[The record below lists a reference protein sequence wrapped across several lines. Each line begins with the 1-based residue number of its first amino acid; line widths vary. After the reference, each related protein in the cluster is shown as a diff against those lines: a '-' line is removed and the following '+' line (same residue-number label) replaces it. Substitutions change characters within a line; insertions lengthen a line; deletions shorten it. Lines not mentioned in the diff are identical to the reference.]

1 MSIGFIYPSWLR
13 AKAALVDAL
22 YERERSISRMPISL
36 DRVVDDWMRSF
47 MFELGFEV
55 NVNAIER
62 YKHPE
67 EMERHIRQMAGRA
80 LADKIIETKMYM
92 RTITHDSPPNRL
104 YATYPERTYAFTVL
118 IAGVPEA
125 GTGLGTREA
134 KLLKFSGP
142 EEDA

>member
-1 MSIGFIYPSWLR
+1 MSVGFIYPSWLR
-13 AKAALVDAL
+13 AKAALVDKL
-22 YERERSISRMPISL
+22 YERERSILRMPPTI
-36 DRVVDDWMRSF
+36 DKVVDEWMRSF

-55 NVNAIER
+55 NVSAIER

-92 RTITHDSPPNRL
+92 RTITHDAPPNRL
-104 YATYPERTYAFTVL
+104 YATYPERTYAYAVL
-118 IAGVPEA
+118 IAGVPEC

-134 KLLKFSGP
+134 KLLEFTGP
-142 EEDA
+142 EEGA